1 MIGVYLISEDTL
13 KTETVL
19 NDNVSPEYFGSA
31 IETAQEIYL
40 QQLIGTS
47 LLNDLCN
54 KVKNDSLTADDKTL
68 LDEYITPFLKFK
80 VLAEVTLPLA
90 FKYRNT
96 GVVQTNNEYVYN
108 TGIKDVFQ
116 LASHYDQRANFFA
129 IRMTDW
135 LCANSVKFPSYHNTT
150 TGELSPNKNA
160 YNTSIFLN

>member
-40 QQLIGTS
+40 QQLIGSS

-90 FKYRNT
+90 FKYRNA
-96 GVVQTNNEYVYN
+96 GVLQTNNEYVYN

-135 LCANSVKFPSYHNTT
+135 LCANSTKFPAYHNTT
-150 TGELSPNKNA
+150 TGELSPNRDA

>member
-1 MIGVYLISEDTL
+1 MIQIYLISEDTL
-13 KTETVL
+13 KTETIL

-54 KVKNDSLTADDKTL
+54 KVKNNSLTADDKVL

-90 FKYRNT
+90 FKYRNA
-96 GVVQTNNEYVYN
+96 GVIQTNNEYTYN
-108 TGIKDVFQ
+108 TGLKDAQQV
-116 LASHYDQRANFFA
+116 ATHYDQRANFFA
-129 IRMTDW
+129 IRLTDW
-135 LCANSVKFPSYHNTT
+135 LCANSVKFPAYKNTT
-150 TGELSPNKNA
+150 TGELSPNHDA
-160 YNTSIFLN
+160 YNTSIYLN

>member
-90 FKYRNT
+90 FKYRNA
-96 GVVQTNNEYVYN
+96 GVVQTNNEYIYN

-135 LCANSVKFPSYHNTT
+135 LCANSALFPSYHNTT

>member
-1 MIGVYLISEDTL
+1 MINIFLISEDTL

-31 IETAQEIYL
+31 IETTQEIYL

-90 FKYRNT
+90 FKYRNA

-108 TGIKDVFQ
+108 TGMKDAQQ
-116 LASHYDQRANFFA
+116 LATHYDQRANFFA
-129 IRMTDW
+129 IRLTDW
-135 LCANSVKFPSYHNTT
+135 LCANSTKFPAYHNTT

-160 YNTSIFLN
+160 YNTSIYLS